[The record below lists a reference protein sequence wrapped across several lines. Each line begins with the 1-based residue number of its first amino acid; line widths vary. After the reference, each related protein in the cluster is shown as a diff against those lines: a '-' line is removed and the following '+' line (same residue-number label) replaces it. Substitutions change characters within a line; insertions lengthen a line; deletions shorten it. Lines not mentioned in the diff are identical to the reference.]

1 MRNTAFVALGIA
13 FLVVQANLFRVLA
26 PLGRLLASISQAA
39 AGTSLDAILPAIHF
53 LGSFVVAPNLVLP
66 LIVFTGVHEYSL
78 SRGAALAFVL
88 GYAFDLFA
96 AAPVGLFTFVS
107 VASFGLARI
116 AGVRLAAQTV
126 VTQIALAFLF
136 ALAQGVMVLVLLA
149 FFHKDGYVAR
159 ALVSRLLPVSVATAL
174 ASPLVFRVAQ
184 RIHQATITV
193 PRPGEGTAR

>member
-13 FLVVQANLFRVLA
+13 FLVVQANMFRLLS
-26 PLGRLLASISQAA
+26 PLGRLLQQLSLAL
-39 AGTSLDAILPAIHF
+39 AGTSLEAALPLLRF
-53 LGSFVVAPNLVLP
+53 LGTLLVAPNLVLP

-78 SRGAALAFVL
+78 ARGAALAFVL

-126 VTQIALAFLF
+126 LTQVALAFLF

-174 ASPLVFRVAQ
+174 ASPIVFRVAQ
-184 RIHQATITV
+184 RIHQVTITV